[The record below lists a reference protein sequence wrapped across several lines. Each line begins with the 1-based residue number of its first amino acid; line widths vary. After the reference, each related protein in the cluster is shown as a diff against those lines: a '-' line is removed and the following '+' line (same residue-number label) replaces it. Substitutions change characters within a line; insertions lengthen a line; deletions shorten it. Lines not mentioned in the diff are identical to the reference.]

1 MALKP
6 TRVVLPNGITV
17 IAKANHTS
25 PTVSLLVGVRTGA
38 YSDPPGKD
46 GTAALCARV
55 LDRGTSKRTAE
66 VIADDL
72 DGRGASLSVVAGRH
86 QMALA
91 ATCLAEDFEPV
102 LALVADVAR
111 HPGFPEHEITTR
123 REQLI
128 TSIRQEED
136 NPATMAGDAFAQ
148 ALYGDHPYAR
158 KVRGTIQGLESIRRQ
173 DLVRFHQKG
182 FDPPI
187 MTVVVVGDVVE
198 EFALA
203 GISTLFG
210 GWPPSAKATGDKP
223 FAIKVADPVTPPERR
238 LVPVPMMNKAQADV
252 VYGFLGVRR
261 SDPEFPAISVMNN
274 ALGQYAIGGRLGDSI
289 RERQGMAYYV
299 FSSLDATFGPGPF
312 TIRAGVSAANV
323 EKTIASID
331 QELNLVLSNGFTPQE
346 IEESKSYMI
355 GSLPR
360 QLETNAA
367 IASFLLNVE
376 TFGLG
381 LDYDE
386 RLPALIGA
394 VTKESADAAARRLL
408 NPVKA
413 TIGVAGPWTPPPL
426 LAGSPASFGET
437 APKPPSAVEA
447 RAISSSPASS
457 GATRPPATEAGPA
470 SVSPPSPVEL
480 PPIPIA
486 PPPAG
491 VPLLPVPPPPPV
503 AVAPTAVPPPPVAVA
518 PLAVPPPPAAA
529 PAIASPPSPVEAP
542 PSAAPALLEDDLA
555 SIFAPTA
562 LAESSTSSDET
573 GTQDIEA
580 GSENAGGLPPAD
592 IPSTSGPALSP
603 DGSTTGFGETRPK
616 SEGGAQA
623 ADTPFPDDSAL

>member
-17 IAKANHTS
+17 IAKTNHTS

-38 YSDPPGKD
+38 YADPPGKD

-66 VIADDL
+66 MIADDL

-111 HPGFPEHEITTR
+111 HPGFPENEITTR

-136 NPATMAGDAFAQ
+136 NPATMAGDAFAK

-210 GWPPSAKATGDKP
+210 GWSPLAKATGDKTP
-223 FAIKVADPVTPPERR
+223 VIKVADPVTPPERR

-261 SDPEFPAISVMNN
+261 SDPDYPAISVMNN

-312 TIRAGVSAANV
+312 TIRAGVAAGNV

-331 QELNLVLSNGFTPQE
+331 EELNLVLSKGFTPQE
-346 IEESKSYMI
+346 IDESKSYMI

-376 TFGLG
+376 TFSLG

-413 TIGVAGPWTPPPL
+413 TIAVAGPWTPPPA
-426 LAGSPASFGET
+426 LA
-437 APKPPSAVEA
+437 
-447 RAISSSPASS
+447 ASS
-457 GATRPPATEAGPA
+457 TSAGATQPPATEAGA
-470 SVSPPSPVEL
+470 QSPVGPPRDDT
-480 PPIPIA
+480 PPIPI
-486 PPPAG
+486 
-491 VPLLPVPPPPPV
+491 
-503 AVAPTAVPPPPVAVA
+503 T
-518 PLAVPPPPAAA
+518 PPPAATA
-529 PAIASPPSPVEAP
+529 AIASPPSPVDPPSLAGSSPSSGATRPMEPAAGSLSASGPSPVEAP
-542 PSAAPALLEDDLA
+542 TLLEEDLA
-555 SIFAPTA
+555 SIFAPTPP
-562 LAESSTSSDET
+562 AESSEDTS
-573 GTQDIEA
+573 A
-580 GSENAGGLPPAD
+580 NAGGLPPAD
-592 IPSTSGPALSP
+592 IPSSSGPPSP
-603 DGSTTGFGETRPK
+603 ASSPTGFGETGPIEPAARSLTPDN
-616 SEGGAQA
+616 SE
-623 ADTPFPDDSAL
+623 PDDTAP